1 MVMPPGD
8 GGALAPGWP
17 PPPDGA
23 PPAGEPAGEDAAKGE
38 GQLEL
43 LSATASAQE
52 MQYMQQFQFYQQL
65 QMQEAEQRQKTQ
77 SQMPS
82 RFKEN
87 FRPMRLCKH
96 LLTLGFCRQGH
107 ECTFGHV
114 YDELHPASPDLPRDY
129 VSPSARSTSM
139 LAEQG
144 EIPESQVPDMRLK
157 KKKEFCGRFS
167 RGECSLGKIC
177 PFAHSEAELGTIG
190 LSVCGKVKTRLC
202 VFWDANSQ
210 TAKGCI
216 YGRNCNNAHGEREI
230 GTKRPPP
237 ELAPPVKRRK
247 DGESVIAG
255 RD

>member
-1 MVMPPGD
+1 MDPAAVAAMAA
-8 GGALAPGWP
+8 GGSGTSPSSAEMDEGKMSLLA
-17 PPPDGA
+17 
-23 PPAGEPAGEDAAKGE
+23 
-38 GQLEL
+38 
-43 LSATASAQE
+43 ATASAQE

-65 QMQEAEQRQKTQ
+65 QVQEAQRRQKNQ
-77 SQMPS
+77 GQMPS

-96 LLTLGFCRQGH
+96 LLTMGFCRQGH

-114 YDELHPASPDLPRDY
+114 YEELHPASPDLPRDFAN
-129 VSPSARSTSM
+129 PGAGTTNM

-144 EIPESQVPDMRLK
+144 EIPDSQVPDMRLK
-157 KKKEFCGRFS
+157 KKKEMCGRFS

-177 PFAHSEAELGTIG
+177 PFAHTEAELGTIG

-202 VFWDANSQ
+202 VFWDPATQ

-216 YGRNCNNAHGEREI
+216 YGHNCNNAHGEREI

-237 ELAPPVKRRK
+237 ELAPPVKRRRE
-247 DGESVIAG
+247 GESVIAG
-255 RD
+255 KD